1 MKKLGF
7 VLLGLL
13 LSSQLFGQLNSKSG
27 PSLPPQYADGIVAV
41 VGNKIILYSDFET
54 EKMQLSRG
62 MALPDSAKQFCFLL
76 EQLIVQKLMLSQ
88 AEIDS
93 LPLGEEQVEA
103 EIENRLRY
111 FQRQAGSTAEL
122 ERYLGKTVAEYK
134 AEIRPKMQQQMLAEE
149 MRRTIVSNVKISPQ
163 EVKQFYDEI
172 PQDSLPI
179 IPTEVEVAQ
188 MYVEPPISA
197 EAKDFAKEQLE
208 AVRQRIL
215 KGESFEKLARA
226 YSMDGSKLNGG
237 LLPEFGRG
245 DMVPQFE
252 RMAFKMKPDS
262 VSPVFESDFGFHIIK
277 VIKRKG
283 ERIIAA
289 HILIRPEN
297 TSQDF
302 SQAMV
307 RIDSAYQLL
316 ESGKLDWCAAVKRYG
331 SEKYSDR
338 GNCGFFQD
346 ENTGLQKLPFEQLP
360 TEIKKEVDQL
370 KPGEFSKPSMT
381 FTPDG
386 RQVYRLIYLKSMTA
400 PHVANLIQDYSRIQM
415 EADRAKKQK
424 AVDSWVDKYRKKT
437 YIRIKARNIECDFIR
452 NWEHG

>member
-1 MKKLGF
+1 MKKSGII
-7 VLLGLL
+7 L
-13 LSSQLFGQLNSKSG
+13 LSMLMSIQLFGQLNSKSG
-27 PSLPPQYADGIVAV
+27 PSLPPQYADGILAV
-41 VGNKIILYSDFET
+41 VGNKIIMFSDFET

-62 MALPDSAKQFCFLL
+62 MALPDSQKQYCFLL

-134 AEIRPKMQQQMLAEE
+134 SEIRPKMYQQMLAEE
-149 MRRTIVSNVKISPQ
+149 MRRTITANVKISPQ
-163 EVKQFYDEI
+163 DVKQYYDKI

-188 MYVEPPISA
+188 MFVEPPISN
-197 EAKDFAKEQLE
+197 ESKEFAKEQLE
-208 AVRQRIL
+208 SIRLRIL

-226 YSMDGSKLNGG
+226 YSMDGSKANGG

-277 VIKRKG
+277 VVKRKG

-297 TSQDF
+297 TSGDF
-302 SQAMV
+302 TRAMN

-316 ESGKLDWCAAVKRYG
+316 VSGTMDWCTAVKRFG

-338 GNCGFFQD
+338 GNCGYLTD
-346 ENTGLQKLPFEQLP
+346 ETTGLQKLPFEQLP
-360 TEIKKEVDQL
+360 TDIKKEIDQI
-370 KPGEFSKPSMT
+370 KPGEFSKPTIT

-386 RQVYRLIYLKSMTA
+386 RQVYRILYLKSLTA

-415 EADRAKKQK
+415 EADRAKKQR
-424 AVDSWVDKYRKKT
+424 AIDSWVEKYRKKT
-437 YIRIKARNIECDFIR
+437 YIRIKARNFDCDFIR
-452 NWEHG
+452 NWENG